1 MFHCPA
7 SQEFTLCRTKAS
19 YVMSD
24 GIQPLVVKM
33 LVDDLCKS
41 EAAITL
47 MFDETTTVQVKK
59 QMDILVRYW
68 SESE

>member
-1 MFHCPA
+1 
-7 SQEFTLCRTKAS
+7 
-19 YVMSD
+19 MSD